1 MQEDTY
7 ILHADVNYIGIGG
20 IVSVSTEGQ
29 ELPVVFFSRQLCSS
43 EMNYS
48 SSQNECLVVVDTIRQ
63 FEIHLVGKSF
73 TLVTNYQALPYLVSL
88 RTLNRRLTRGALFL
102 KDFAFTIKYRLGK
115 LNNNEGLSRL
125 KNLEEHFE
133 DTFYQ
138 KREMREITHKLLTLV
153 QIIIL
158 L

>member
-1 MQEDTY
+1 M
-7 ILHADVNYIGIGG
+7 
-20 IVSVSTEGQ
+20 
-29 ELPVVFFSRQLCSS
+29 
-43 EMNYS
+43 
-48 SSQNECLVVVDTIRQ
+48 DTIRQ

-73 TLVTNYQALPYLVSL
+73 TLVTNYQTLQYLVSS

-102 KDFAFTIKYRLGK
+102 KDFVFTIKYRLGK

-125 KNLEEHFE
+125 KNLEEQFK